1 MKGHLCQS
9 PRTEPTEMK
18 VTQIEIVIPFTGC
31 HLNSCNLLN
40 SISIHSLS
48 VQLRT
53 EPNLKGPKN
62 NKIQSVMFCGSY
74 RQINQ
79 CLWISVLMCLQ
90 NILTLKL
97 VTLALAL
104 LFWHLQTFK
113 GLFTKYI
120 KPSSFKSKSITFLF
134 TLAQTVPQPLLHSPI
149 FCIFLWVCRWDSH
162 QSGLS

>member
-53 EPNLKGPKN
+53 EPNLKGSKN
-62 NKIQSVMFCGSY
+62 NKIQILMFCGSY
-74 RQINQ
+74 RQNK
-79 CLWISVLMCLQ
+79 SVPLDFSADVFTEYF
-90 NILTLKL
+90 NIKN
-97 VTLALAL
+97 
-104 LFWHLQTFK
+104 W
-113 GLFTKYI
+113 
-120 KPSSFKSKSITFLF
+120 
-134 TLAQTVPQPLLHSPI
+134 
-149 FCIFLWVCRWDSH
+149 SH
-162 QSGLS
+162 WL